1 MSEFSSIAVAALG
14 GALPALAWL
23 WFWLREDKK
32 RPEPRHL
39 IALAFLAGMVTVA
52 ITIPVQKAAAVFI
65 TGTTAVFVAWS
76 FIEEIL
82 KYTAARF
89 TILWRKQVDEPID
102 VVIYM
107 ITIALGFAA
116 VENTLFLLS
125 PLAGS
130 EFLDTLL
137 TGNLRFIGATLLHVL
152 TSAVVGVS
160 IALAFYKKPH
170 TRMLYAAVGVLLAAS
185 LHGLFNFFIL
195 NSSDDSL
202 FRTFAFV
209 WIGVIAVLVVL
220 EYIKRI
226 RRCRIR

>member
-1 MSEFSSIAVAALG
+1 MSEFSSIAIAALG

-32 RPEPRHL
+32 HPEPRQL
-39 IALAFLAGMVTVA
+39 IALAFLVGMITVA
-52 ITIPVQKAAAVFI
+52 VTIPVQKAAAAFL
-65 TGTTAVFVAWS
+65 TGTTIIFVAWS

-82 KYTAARF
+82 KYTAARVS
-89 TILWRKQVDEPID
+89 ILWRKEVNEPID

-160 IALAFYKKPH
+160 IALAFYKKPR
-170 TRMLYAAVGVLLAAS
+170 TRMLYAFVGVMLAAS
-185 LHGLFNFFIL
+185 LHALFNFFIL
-195 NSSDDSL
+195 NSSDESL
-202 FRTFAFV
+202 FRTFSFV

-226 RRCRIR
+226 RRCRIS